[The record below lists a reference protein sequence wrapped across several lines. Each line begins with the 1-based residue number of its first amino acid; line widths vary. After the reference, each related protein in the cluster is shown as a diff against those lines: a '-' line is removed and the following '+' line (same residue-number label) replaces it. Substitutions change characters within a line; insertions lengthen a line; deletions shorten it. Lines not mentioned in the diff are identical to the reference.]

1 MHTVCPANRET
12 NTGAANAG
20 TFVAIGQA
28 SVSTGTLVPDPT
40 TFEVCWGSNPLV
52 DLTWWEWKATKF
64 FGGEEGRIGLQ
75 CFDAVG
81 SGGRKGIRPVKN

>member
-28 SVSTGTLVPDPT
+28 SVSIGTLVPDPT

-64 FGGEEGRIGLQ
+64 FGGRRGELAFSALTLFGQAAGRASDL
-75 CFDAVG
+75 
-81 SGGRKGIRPVKN
+81 